1 VRQPELSVAMAD
13 EKLRSL
19 DDASVVCGADPS
31 CLMHLR
37 GRLRRLGSQVRVA
50 HLAEL
55 LEEATR

>member
-1 VRQPELSVAMAD
+1 MAD

-19 DDASVVCGADPS
+19 RGADVLCGADPS

-37 GRLRRLGSQVRVA
+37 GRLQRLGSDVRVA